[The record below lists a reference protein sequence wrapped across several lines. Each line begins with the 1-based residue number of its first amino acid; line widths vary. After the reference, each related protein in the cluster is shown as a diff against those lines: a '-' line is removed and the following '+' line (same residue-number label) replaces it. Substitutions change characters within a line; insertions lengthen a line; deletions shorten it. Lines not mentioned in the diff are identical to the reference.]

1 LVNKLIDDHLKEGQ
15 MDNSGLTLGDIRI
28 LRESFTDT
36 LQGRFHVRIR
46 YPGNEELAETAQQ
59 EPKAPVSEPE
69 PADGD
74 VAEED
79 SGSKDS
85 SPPQVDAVEEIDAA
99 VQN

>member
-1 LVNKLIDDHLKEGQ
+1 
-15 MDNSGLTLGDIRI
+15 
-28 LRESFTDT
+28 
-36 LQGRFHVRIR
+36 VRIR
-46 YPGNEELAETAQQ
+46 YPGNEDIAESTPR
-59 EPKAPVSEPE
+59 ESEVAFDDPE
-69 PADGD
+69 SADGD